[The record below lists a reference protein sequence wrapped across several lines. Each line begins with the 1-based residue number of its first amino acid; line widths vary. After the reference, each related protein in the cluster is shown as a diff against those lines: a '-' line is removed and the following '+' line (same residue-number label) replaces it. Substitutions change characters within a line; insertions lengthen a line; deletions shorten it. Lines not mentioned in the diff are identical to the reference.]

1 MQQLAAT
8 AYDDVEETDRDTA
21 GVCSCET
28 GTDDAR
34 ARAGEKQAKAKVV
47 VVVVANATVQFG
59 SWGSGRARGRIH
71 GAGKCVEAMGATA
84 QATPAAVLVYRPV
97 SRHHQS
103 LTGRGSR
110 ARRGPPR

>member
-1 MQQLAAT
+1 MQELAAT

-47 VVVVANATVQFG
+47 VVVVANATVQFSIVG
-59 SWGSGRARGRIH
+59 GPGARA
-71 GAGKCVEAMGATA
+71 GAFTVQENVWKLWA
-84 QATPAAVLVYRPV
+84 QPRKRRP
-97 SRHHQS
+97 R
-103 LTGRGSR
+103 
-110 ARRGPPR
+110 PY

>member
-34 ARAGEKQAKAKVV
+34 ARAGEKQAKAKFDGPGL
-47 VVVVANATVQFG
+47 ARAAGPATL
-59 SWGSGRARGRIH
+59 
-71 GAGKCVEAMGATA
+71 AGW
-84 QATPAAVLVYRPV
+84 
-97 SRHHQS
+97 
-103 LTGRGSR
+103 
-110 ARRGPPR
+110 PRY